1 MKKSFLLILFMLI
14 FSFSY
19 SQYLKGSNEKY
30 RAGFFKK
37 KIRQHRQMS
46 HFDNKEKDQML
57 KSNGTS
63 YRMNRKLRYKVD
75 GDGFDMP
82 NQGRRNKK
90 KTK

>member
-1 MKKSFLLILFMLI
+1 
-14 FSFSY
+14 
-19 SQYLKGSNEKY
+19 
-30 RAGFFKK
+30 
-37 KIRQHRQMS
+37 MS